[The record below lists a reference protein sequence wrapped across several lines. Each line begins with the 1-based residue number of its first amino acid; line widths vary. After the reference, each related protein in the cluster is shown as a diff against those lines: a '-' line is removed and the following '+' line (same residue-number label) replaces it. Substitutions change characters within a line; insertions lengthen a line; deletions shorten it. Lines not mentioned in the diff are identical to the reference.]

1 MLEMLTLELK
11 IGDQHTH
18 TWFVWALHLF
28 IVSVFSSAF
37 AAMKSEGISL
47 FSRTTHRF
55 GVGPYN
61 SRTFAVYS
69 DWDLQQWELRGC
81 SVYKHVQ
88 RITFKYNLS
97 IAPHQIMESLSML
110 YNIIFL
116 SFVILPGGVCVSSIQ
131 LSFNDIIY
139 VHHFYWLRS
148 FVFFFFL
155 RIQYCSWRGT
165 CFLRPSWCYLLSNKF
180 SECVRV
186 HMGTSAVITNRLKK
200 IENIEW
206 GIVLILSMFSQRVD
220 SCNRLLPLM
229 TRIICGQRRI
239 YSCACAFV
247 RLCLHHEQRC
257 RCIRLN
263 YHNYK
268 VKQGIIILIA
278 SSPTHVRSHDSCNSN
293 NMQ

>member
-148 FVFFFFL
+148 FVFFF
-155 RIQYCSWRGT
+155 SWEFNIVVEEEHVFSDLLDVICWAINSVNVLEFIWARRQWSQIDWKKSKISNEELFSFYQ
-165 CFLRPSWCYLLSNKF
+165 CFLKELIAAIDFCHWWPALYVANEEFIL
-180 SECVRV
+180 VRV
-186 HMGTSAVITNRLKK
+186 RL
-200 IENIEW
+200 
-206 GIVLILSMFSQRVD
+206 
-220 SCNRLLPLM
+220 
-229 TRIICGQRRI
+229 
-239 YSCACAFV
+239 
-247 RLCLHHEQRC
+247 
-257 RCIRLN
+257 
-263 YHNYK
+263 
-268 VKQGIIILIA
+268 
-278 SSPTHVRSHDSCNSN
+278 
-293 NMQ
+293 